1 MGTPTCLAVPISIHG
16 AKHDEE
22 RPRNY
27 SRLLDGIGH
36 AQDTH
41 AYHGILLVRVGWTLF
56 LDVLRRAAGGM
67 MDRGVAGA
75 KEEDLGSMLDVRDV
89 YPVSKCN

>member
-1 MGTPTCLAVPISIHG
+1 MRN
-16 AKHDEE
+16 D
-22 RPRNY
+22 RPRNK

-41 AYHGILLVRVGWTLF
+41 AYHSIDKVRRAAGDIGALLLVRFGWILF
-56 LDVLRRAAGGM
+56 LDVLRCATRGM
-67 MDRGVAGA
+67 MDRGVEGA
-75 KEEDLGSMLDVRDV
+75 KKGDLGSMLDVRDV